1 MPVHL
6 PRTVVVTHVPP
17 LLHVARR
24 RRGNMRRGRRET
36 LLGAVAGGVGPAELR
51 QRDVVG
57 LSLHHR
63 LSVRRLI
70 SRGRVLLMRWR
81 RRGLV
86 MGVLDVRVPLW
97 LMLSSVIK
105 VLRRR
110 WLMRRVQFLRTV
122 REVMGRVR
130 EMR

>member
-17 LLHVARR
+17 LLHMARR
-24 RRGNMRRGRRET
+24 MRANMRRGRRET
-36 LLGAVAGGVGPAELR
+36 LLGAVARGVGPAELG

-70 SRGRVLLMRWR
+70 SRRRVLLMRWR
-81 RRGLV
+81 GRGLV
-86 MGVLDVRVPLW
+86 MVVLDVRVPLW
-97 LMLSSVIK
+97 LMLSAVIK
-105 VLRRR
+105 VLRWRR
-110 WLMRRVQFLRTV
+110 LMRRVQVLRTV
-122 REVMGRVR
+122 REGMGRV
-130 EMR
+130 